1 MQGKI
6 RIKDIAE
13 MSGVSPGTVDRI
25 IHNRGRVSETA
36 RQAVEEVLKKVNYKP
51 NIHITGLSLRRK
63 YKVTITTPDVM
74 EGEYWESIHQGIR
87 KALQEYENIRIKCS
101 VFTYNQYDIHSCR
114 RVYDEIAELDTDA
127 VIIGTTFKEE
137 TLRLVRKLEEHEIP
151 YLFVDSTVENTS
163 PLAYFTSDHYVCG
176 YLIARL
182 ITSITTMGCRIG
194 MLQALRIGDESANSS
209 ILRKKGFTD
218 YLREKNITSEIVRIP
233 FTVMEPDKNDQQLD
247 HYFQGEHDFG
257 GVVVLNSR
265 GGIVADY
272 FYRKLI
278 QDVRLICVDITRP
291 NVEGLRNGVIDFLIG
306 QEPERQGFM
315 AMKTL
320 LEYLIYHGSVT
331 MQNIVSLDI
340 LTRDTIDY
348 YDRFNFIS

>member
-1 MQGKI
+1 MQQKI

-13 MSGVSPGTVDRI
+13 MAGVSPGTVDRI
-25 IHNRGRVSETA
+25 IHNRGRVSESA
-36 RQAVEEVLKKVNYKP
+36 RTAVEGVLKKVNYKP

-63 YKVTITTPDVM
+63 YKVIITTPDVM

-101 VFTYNQYDIHSCR
+101 VYTYNQYDIHSCR
-114 RVYDEIAELDTDA
+114 KVYDEIAELETDA

-137 TLRLVRKLEEHEIP
+137 TVRLVRKLEEREIP

-182 ITSITTMGCRIG
+182 ITSITPKGCRIG
-194 MLQALRIGDESANSS
+194 MLQAVRIGDESANTS
-209 ILRKKGFTD
+209 ILRKKGFSD
-218 YLREKNITSEIVRIP
+218 YLSERQITNEIVRIP
-233 FTVMEPDKNDQQLD
+233 FTAMEPEKYDEQLD
-247 HYFQGEHDFG
+247 HYFQGSYDFG

-265 GGIVADY
+265 GGILADY
-272 FYRKLI
+272 FQRKSI
-278 QDVRLICVDITRP
+278 RDIRLICVDLTRP
-291 NVEGLRNGVIDFLIG
+291 NVQGLRNGVIDFLIG
-306 QEPERQGFM
+306 QEPERQGFL

-320 LEYLIYHGSVT
+320 LEYLIYRGPVKV
-331 MQNIVSLDI
+331 QNYVSLDI
-340 LTRDTIDY
+340 LTSDTIDY
-348 YDRFNFIS
+348 YNRFNFIS

>member
-1 MQGKI
+1 MQRKI

-25 IHNRGRVSETA
+25 IHNRGRVSEEA
-36 RQAVEEVLKKVNYKP
+36 RQSVEEVLRRVNYKP

-63 YKVTITTPDVM
+63 YEVIITTPDVM
-74 EGEYWESIHQGIR
+74 EGEYWDSIHLGIR

-101 VFTYNQYDIHSCR
+101 VYTYNQYDIHSCR
-114 RVYDEIAELDTDA
+114 RVYDEIAALDTDA

-137 TLRLVRKLEEHEIP
+137 TLRLVRKLEEREIP

-182 ITSITTMGCRIG
+182 ITSITEKGSRIG
-194 MLQALRIGDESANSS
+194 MLQAVRIGDESANTS
-209 ILRKKGFTD
+209 ILRKMGFAD
-218 YLREKNITSEIVRIP
+218 YLMERNIPNEIVRIP
-233 FTVMEPDKNDQQLD
+233 FSALEPEKYDRQMDLYFKGD
-247 HYFQGEHDFG
+247 HAIR

-265 GGIVADY
+265 GGMLADY
-272 FYRKLI
+272 FYRKSI
-278 QDVRLICVDITRP
+278 QDVRLICVDLTRP

-306 QEPERQGFM
+306 QEPERQGFL

-320 LEYLIYHGSVT
+320 LEYLIYHGSVKV
-331 MQNIVSLDI
+331 QNYVSLDI
-340 LTRDTIDY
+340 LTRDTINY
-348 YDRFNFIS
+348 YNRFSFIS